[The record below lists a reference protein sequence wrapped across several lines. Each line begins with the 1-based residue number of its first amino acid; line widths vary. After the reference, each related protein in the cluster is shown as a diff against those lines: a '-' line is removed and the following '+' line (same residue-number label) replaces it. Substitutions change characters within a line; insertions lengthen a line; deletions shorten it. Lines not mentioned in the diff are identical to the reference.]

1 MTHTL
6 AEADMEKSIRV
17 RILGREYGLRVD
29 ENDEELTK
37 GIADYLDV
45 KMRSFRDAHPDQ
57 QDITTAVIA
66 GLAVTEELFSNQN
79 EMKEEKD
86 RVARSLD
93 ELSDLLDTV
102 LYGN

>member
-1 MTHTL
+1 
-6 AEADMEKSIRV
+6 MEKSIRV

-29 ENDEELTK
+29 ENDEDVTK

>member
-1 MTHTL
+1 MTHPPT
-6 AEADMEKSIRV
+6 EDDMEKSIRV

-86 RVARSLD
+86 RVVRSLD

>member
-1 MTHTL
+1 
-6 AEADMEKSIRV
+6 MEKSIRV

-66 GLAVTEELFSNQN
+66 GLAVTEELFSHQN
-79 EMKEEKD
+79 EVREDKD

-102 LYGN
+102 LYAS

>member
-1 MTHTL
+1 MRHTP
-6 AEADMEKSIRV
+6 AERDMEKSIRV

-29 ENDEELTK
+29 ENDEDLTK